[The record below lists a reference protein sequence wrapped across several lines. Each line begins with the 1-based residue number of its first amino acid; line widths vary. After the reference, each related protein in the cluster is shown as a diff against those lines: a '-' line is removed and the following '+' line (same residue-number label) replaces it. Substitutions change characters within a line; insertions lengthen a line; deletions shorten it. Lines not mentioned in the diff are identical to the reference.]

1 MEKGHLHISQS
12 PATISLFWDRSFDRY
27 TQWGLL
33 TRITYT
39 NYLHELLTP
48 ISPSFINEL
57 LVSWDAQATASML
70 EDPFFKKELE
80 KDKTYREKYGIKDD
94 YMKRSLQ
101 VL

>member
-1 MEKGHLHISQS
+1 MYHV
-12 PATISLFWDRSFDRY
+12 
-27 TQWGLL
+27 
-33 TRITYT
+33 ITA
-39 NYLHELLTP
+39 
-48 ISPSFINEL
+48 SFINEL

-101 VL
+101 VP

>member
-1 MEKGHLHISQS
+1 MFKVISY
-12 PATISLFWDRSFDRY
+12 PLFS
-27 TQWGLL
+27 
-33 TRITYT
+33 
-39 NYLHELLTP
+39 
-48 ISPSFINEL
+48 SFINEL

-101 VL
+101 VMTIISTITFTLLSPELNLTK

>member
-1 MEKGHLHISQS
+1 MRDVQS
-12 PATISLFWDRSFDRY
+12 YIIFTFS
-27 TQWGLL
+27 
-33 TRITYT
+33 
-39 NYLHELLTP
+39 
-48 ISPSFINEL
+48 SFINEL

-101 VL
+101 VMTINSVFQLLHYFHLILT

>member
-1 MEKGHLHISQS
+1 MQCSCVPYSMTCSFVAAIGRNSILDHSIIKPL
-12 PATISLFWDRSFDRY
+12 SL
-27 TQWGLL
+27 
-33 TRITYT
+33 
-39 NYLHELLTP
+39 
-48 ISPSFINEL
+48 SFINEL

-101 VL
+101 VCYYSTTFTVLI

>member
-1 MEKGHLHISQS
+1 MYEWEMIKVIS
-12 PATISLFWDRSFDRY
+12 Y
-27 TQWGLL
+27 
-33 TRITYT
+33 
-39 NYLHELLTP
+39 P
-48 ISPSFINEL
+48 IFSSFINEL

-101 VL
+101 VMAINSVFQQLHYFHQN